1 MTWEWD
7 KEAWDWFWSQ
17 KSMENLKPQ
26 VLASTL
32 MAQRP
37 IARTA
42 LRTKSTSTSVAY
54 SFSSARTCKEST
66 SKWTPGWQGMP
77 PKHQNT
83 SRMYSSTAN
92 HAHPK
97 LTLSKPWYQ
106 SLPLK
111 PMLLGGNTA
120 WIRQAD
126 SIQGGWSQKM
136 APSFPWQT
144 AGGKISPAKLNHC
157 NPPYTEDTVTQSWHT
172 SQTDF
177 MQFVVLIVLHS
188 LHAKLFFSLLFC
200 MEMNPCILI
209 GSKKRKGFK
218 DIMEQTHT
226 RTRNNIKIHLL

>member
-7 KEAWDWFWSQ
+7 KEAWDWFWSH

-66 SKWTPGWQGMP
+66 SARCSLWQGMP

-126 SIQGGWSQKM
+126 SIQCGWSQRM
-136 APSFPWQT
+136 APSSPWQT

-157 NPPYTEDTVTQSWHT
+157 NPPYTEDTVTRSWHT
-172 SQTDF
+172 SQILCSLLYLLCYIHC
-177 MQFVVLIVLHS
+177 MQS
-188 LHAKLFFSLLFC
+188 SFSLCFSAWRWTHASL
-200 MEMNPCILI
+200 L
-209 GSKKRKGFK
+209 GQRKGRDSK
-218 DIMEQTHT
+218 TSWNRLIQGPET
-226 RTRNNIKIHLL
+226 I